1 LPSGTLDQLPE
12 WARDLLAEERVGHL
26 GLIDAV
32 GSPRVL
38 PVTYAIFDGAAL
50 TAVDNKPKRPGRE
63 LARVRWLRERP
74 QAALTVD
81 HYNDDWSELR
91 WVQLLGET
99 AVLEGRPP
107 GPALDALLRRY
118 PQYQSDPP
126 PGPLLRLRIARAVWW
141 RAA

>member
-1 LPSGTLDQLPE
+1 MPSGTLDQLPG

-26 GLIDAV
+26 GLIDAA
-32 GSPRVL
+32 GAPRVL
-38 PVTYAIFDGAAL
+38 PVTYAIFGGAAL

-81 HYNDDWSELR
+81 RYSEDWSELR
-91 WVQLLGET
+91 WVQLLGEM
-99 AVLEGRPP
+99 AILEGRPP
-107 GPALDALLRRY
+107 GPELDILLRRY

-126 PGPLLRLRIARAVWW
+126 PGPLLRLSIARAVWW